1 MSLSFCFTI
10 CHELVHLNPGLIL
23 LVIEVRFFDLLS
35 WLTSFVMDFLNRSSK
50 REQGQVSLLRSS
62 RVCYYFRRVCSSSPV
77 SFAPAFAARRT
88 SVPGST
94 RTAATCIYSFVV
106 SDSFLSACFS
116 SSAKLFLSL
125 PSPCFLRR
133 CQQRLGRFI

>member
-88 SVPGST
+88 SVAGST
-94 RTAATCIYSFVV
+94 RTAATWIYSYEV

-133 CQQRLGRFI
+133 CQKRLGRFI